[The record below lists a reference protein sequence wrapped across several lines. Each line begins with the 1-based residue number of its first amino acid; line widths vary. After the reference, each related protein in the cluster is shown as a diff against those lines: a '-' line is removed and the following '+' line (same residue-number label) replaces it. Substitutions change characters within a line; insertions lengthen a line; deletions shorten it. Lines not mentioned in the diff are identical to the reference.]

1 MSPPDMPLTYSPFP
15 PPFKLAIA
23 GPMASGKTTL
33 AARLCEMHPGI
44 RFHRT
49 SFAERLKT
57 LARELFNMQNKDR
70 DLLIRL
76 GKHLRDIDANVFAKA
91 VTRRVRDALYNDVA
105 ARNWIV
111 DDLRFQNELE
121 MLRRNGWRIVLL
133 RASEETRTRRL
144 RNLYSPEDAEKHL
157 QNIQDAS
164 ETDLCA
170 LPDRMFD
177 CVLYTDTNDTDAVD
191 VNENARLL
199 SSLMELST
207 LETHMSDACAGRPLF
222 HPPFTFK
229 ALFSAFVAPLFM
241 TISTSIAGIA
251 LIVTVLAHTQ
261 TY

>member
-1 MSPPDMPLTYSPFP
+1 
-15 PPFKLAIA
+15 
-23 GPMASGKTTL
+23 MASGKTTL
-33 AARLCEMHPGI
+33 AARLCEIHPGI

-105 ARNWIV
+105 VRHWIV

-121 MLRRNGWRIVLL
+121 MLRSDGWRIVLL
-133 RASEETRTRRL
+133 RASEATRTRRL

-157 QNIQDAS
+157 RNIQDAS

-177 CVLYTDTNDTDAVD
+177 CVLYTDTNDADVVD

-207 LETHMSDACAGRPLF
+207 LETCMSDACAGRTLC
-222 HPPFTFK
+222 HPSLTFK
-229 ALFSAFVAPLFM
+229 TLFSAFFASLFM
-241 TISTSIAGIA
+241 TIPTSIAGIA
-251 LIVTVLAHTQ
+251 LLVALFVIVPTHKLNNSASH
-261 TY
+261 